1 MTDLDDLETELQD
14 LRGRLLSLRSQLE
27 DKLIGQRD
35 ALDQVLVALLADG
48 HVLLEGAPGLG
59 KTTLVHGLA
68 QGLGLSFGRIQCTPD
83 LMPGDVLG
91 ARILQTEEDGSRRFE
106 FLPGPIFTQI
116 LLADEINRATP
127 RTQSA
132 LLEAMAEKQVTVH
145 GETQLLQRPFLVV
158 ATQNPIEMEG
168 TYPLPEAQLDRFM
181 LKVSLEMP
189 GQAALEEILR
199 TTTGSPPDDTVSVLS
214 AKDLLRLQ
222 ELVRQMPVSDAL
234 RSLIASATLAT
245 HPSNPKAPPEIKALV
260 RHGASP
266 RGAQSLL
273 LGAKARAL
281 LQGRLAP
288 SKDDLEAMVGAC
300 LGHRLVLGFEA
311 EAAGTHAGDLAA
323 LALAAACA

>member
-1 MTDLDDLETELQD
+1 MTDLDKLEEELQE
-14 LRGRLLSLRSQLE
+14 LRMRLLSLRDHLE
-27 DKLIGQRD
+27 TKLIGHREVI
-35 ALDQVLVALLADG
+35 DQLLIALLANG

-59 KTTLVHGLA
+59 KTTLVRAMANGID
-68 QGLGLSFGRIQCTPD
+68 LSFSRIQCTPD

-91 ARILQTEEDGSRRFE
+91 ARILQMEDDGTRRFE
-106 FLPGPIFTQI
+106 FLPGPIFTQV

-145 GETQLLQRPFLVV
+145 GETIPLEAPFLVV

-181 LKVSLEMP
+181 MKVQLPMP
-189 GQAALEEILR
+189 DQGALESILR
-199 TTTGSPPDDTVSVLS
+199 MNHRTDTTLTTPKLS
-214 AKDLLRLQ
+214 CRDLLRLQ
-222 ELVRQMPVSDAL
+222 DLVQQMPAGDDL
-234 RSLIASATLAT
+234 ISLVSATILAT
-245 HPSNPKAPPEIKALV
+245 RPNQPNAPAEVKNLV

-288 SKDDLEAMVGAC
+288 GVEDIEALVGCC

-311 EAAGTHAGDLAA
+311 EAAGTDPSDLAR
-323 LALAAACA
+323 AAFAATRS

>member
-1 MTDLDDLETELQD
+1 MTDLDNLEAELQD
-14 LRGRLLSLRSQLE
+14 LRRRLLSLRDHLE
-27 DKLIGQRD
+27 TKLIGQREVI
-35 ALDQVLVALLADG
+35 DQVLIALLADG

-59 KTTLVHGLA
+59 KTTLVRAMA
-68 QGLGLSFGRIQCTPD
+68 QGLDLAFSRIQCTPD

-91 ARILQTEEDGSRRFE
+91 ARILQMEDDGSRRFE

-145 GETQLLQRPFLVV
+145 GDTLPLKRPFLVV

-181 LKVSLEMP
+181 MKVHLPMP
-189 GQAALEEILR
+189 DKDALEAILQSTAQSEPTAS
-199 TTTGSPPDDTVSVLS
+199 TTALRCQ
-214 AKDLLRLQ
+214 DLLRLQ
-222 ELVRQMPVSDAL
+222 ELVRQMPTGDD
-234 RSLIASATLAT
+234 LIATVSATTLAT
-245 HPSNPKAPPEIKALV
+245 RPDDALAPAEVKALV

-273 LGAKARAL
+273 LAAKARAL

-288 SKDDLEAMVGAC
+288 REDDLEALVGCC

-311 EAAGTHAGDLAA
+311 EAAGTNPEDLARQA
-323 LALAAACA
+323 FAAART